1 MRKCFA
7 EQKKCKQKGPLKTN
21 WVPNQQLNSI
31 RLGVAPSQQRKW
43 RFRWILCYQGPPPE
57 ENSDIKVSCCIL
69 VSMRQ
74 ESSTGPWVLFSK
86 EKTLDLSKVV
96 QITKQT
102 KKRLRFSHKITFTIW
117 HGTCIAGTLKAV
129 PSWTASKPTH
139 GGLTLQQD
147 LKCEIEKKRNQQ
159 YCQERIL
166 VLMYGRLV
174 AIAQLAVDKIYHFC
188 ATRIHIYIYVFN
200 SILPCNK
207 CLLLLYYQPPPFF
220 PQAFSESHFLWI
232 IIRFSPIQTPSC
244 VRQFLIGLAWG
255 SSHPLG
261 APWMSLG
268 ILHGLKSIGG
278 ILQITNIS

>member
-129 PSWTASKPTH
+129 PSWTANKPTH

-188 ATRIHIYIYVFN
+188 ATRIHIYIYMSLTVY
-200 SILPCNK
+200 
-207 CLLLLYYQPPPFF
+207 CLAINVYYFYTTNPHLFF
-220 PQAFSESHFLWI
+220 RKHFQNPISSESSYAFHPSKRRAAFVN
-232 IIRFSPIQTPSC
+232 FS
-244 VRQFLIGLAWG
+244 LAWREEVHIHWG
-255 SSHPLG
+255 RLECPLEFCMV
-261 APWMSLG
+261 WNL
-268 ILHGLKSIGG
+268 
-278 ILQITNIS
+278 